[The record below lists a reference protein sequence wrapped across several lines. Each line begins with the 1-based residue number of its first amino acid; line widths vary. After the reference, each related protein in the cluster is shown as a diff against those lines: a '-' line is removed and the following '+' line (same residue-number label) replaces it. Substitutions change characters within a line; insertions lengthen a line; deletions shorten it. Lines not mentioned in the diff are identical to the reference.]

1 MGLFSRSFDREKTI
15 RQAEKHAQ
23 QGKLEA
29 AIKDYELV
37 ARTAPRDVTIANI
50 LGDLYQRVNRTQE
63 AAERFVMVAEH
74 YVRQQQLP
82 QAIALY
88 KKIIRL
94 QPDQPEYSL
103 ALGNLHRKQGMVAE
117 ARQDYRN
124 AAESARRN
132 GAPETL
138 ISALRE
144 LNRLDPGDGQVKRE
158 LAEAHLRTGQRTD
171 AFEQFLAAGSA
182 LRRQQ
187 DWEGSLGAYDCALSI
202 RPDSTSALGGYAET
216 CIAAGQALLGY
227 ERIRQQI
234 SQTPNNLELA
244 VVLGRAYLQGGELD
258 AAEATFDRLFA
269 IDQSRF
275 EHRLEVAEACV
286 QREAFDRAVHIIR
299 SLLNLILD
307 RGQKKR
313 ATAILRSILERHPN
327 HIPTIECLAQV
338 YERSGEK
345 RKLASTL
352 DLLSQAYLDA
362 GREADAIRALE
373 QAIRYQPSRKAR
385 QRLEALTGHKA
396 DDPAPAAAMSFPEGF
411 ESPSAIGY
419 YDRMTAGATSPA
431 GATPSAERA
440 ETTSGEYS
448 IALLDSLLVQNPGL
462 MQARLALV
470 EQMVATQPDV
480 LETRLQL
487 KDMYAEAGRKTDAA
501 REAMVLAQ
509 MYQARGD
516 ADKAAEL
523 RAEALSLD
531 PHAALLPAMPQPPPM
546 PLTAPPPA
554 MPLSFEMP
562 GGLANLLMGSPA
574 AESPGAGRLS
584 DLLTLAQ
591 FQKLHGRE
599 WNRAARHGYPLTL
612 CLARLDFFESYPAA
626 FRQPCLEVVAGLFD
640 AQLAPVGGMVAY
652 DPGEG
657 FLVLIPDVDAEQGR
671 EQAENLRTV
680 IQQKGIPHAASPHRV
695 LTLSVAVT
703 SDLPLFEGMPFDKF
717 VAVLRDALAQVTS
730 RGGNLVTVVPAAY
743 RRPDGPRGTGRQA
756 GSPKSN
762 GHD

>member
-1 MGLFSRSFDREKTI
+1 MAFFSRSFDREKTLK
-15 RQAEKHAQ
+15 QAEKHAQ

-37 ARTAPRDVTIANI
+37 ARTDPKDVTIANI

-63 AAERFVMVAEH
+63 AAGRFAMVAEH

-103 ALGNLHRKQGMVAE
+103 ALGNLHRKQGMVAD
-117 ARQDYRN
+117 ARQDYRS
-124 AAESARRN
+124 AAETARRN

-144 LNRLDPGDGQVKRE
+144 LAKLDPGDGRVKRE
-158 LAEAHLRTGQRTD
+158 LAEAHLRSGQRTD
-171 AFEQFLAAGSA
+171 AFEQFLAAGTA

-187 DWEGSLGAYDCALSI
+187 DWEGSLGAYDRALSI

-313 ATAILRSILERHPN
+313 ATAILRSILERQPN

-338 YERSGEK
+338 YEQSGEK

-362 GREADAIRALE
+362 GREADAIRTLE
-373 QAIRYQPSRKAR
+373 QAIRHQPSRKAR

-396 DDPAPAAAMSFPEGF
+396 DDPAAAAAMSFPEGF
-411 ESPSAIGY
+411 ESPSAAGY
-419 YDRMTAGATSPA
+419 YDRLTAGATSPA
-431 GATPSAERA
+431 GTTPSVERA

-448 IALLDSLLVQNPGL
+448 IALLDSLLVQNPEL
-462 MQARLALV
+462 MQARLTLV
-470 EQMVATQPDV
+470 ERMVAAQPDV

-487 KDMYAEAGRKTDAA
+487 KDLYVESGRKTDAA

-531 PHAALLPAMPQPPPM
+531 PNAALLPATPPAPVS
-546 PLTAPPPA
+546 PLAPPLPPA
-554 MPLSFEMP
+554 MPLSFEVP
-562 GGLANLLMGSPA
+562 GGLANLLTGSPT
-574 AESPGAGRLS
+574 AEPPGAGRLG

-626 FRQPCLEVVAGLFD
+626 FRQPCLEVVAGVFD
-640 AQLAPVGGMVAY
+640 AQLAPAGGMAAY
-652 DPGEG
+652 DPSEG
-657 FLVLIPDVDAEQGR
+657 FLVLIPDADAEQGR
-671 EQAENLRTV
+671 EQAEHLRAA
-680 IQQKGIPHAASPHRV
+680 IEQKGIPHASSPHRV
-695 LTLSVAVT
+695 MTLSVAVT

-717 VAVLRDALAQVTS
+717 IAVLRDALAQVTT
-730 RGGNLVTVVPAAY
+730 RGGNLVTVAPAAY
-743 RRPDGPRGTGRQA
+743 RRP
-756 GSPKSN
+756 
-762 GHD
+762 

>member
-1 MGLFSRSFDREKTI
+1 MALFSRSFDREKTLK
-15 RQAEKHAQ
+15 QAEKHAQ

-37 ARTAPRDVTIANI
+37 ARTDPRDVTIANI

-63 AAERFVMVAEH
+63 AAERFAMVAEH

-103 ALGNLHRKQGMVAE
+103 ALGNLHRKQGMVAD
-117 ARQDYRN
+117 AKQDYRS
-124 AAESARRN
+124 AAETARRN

-144 LNRLDPGDGQVKRE
+144 LAKLDPGDGRVKRE

-171 AFEQFLAAGSA
+171 AFEQFLVAGAA

-187 DWEGSLGAYDCALSI
+187 DWEGSLSAYDRALSI

-338 YERSGEK
+338 YEQSGEK

-362 GREADAIRALE
+362 GREADAIRTLE

-396 DDPAPAAAMSFPEGF
+396 DEPAPTPAMNFPEGF
-411 ESPSAIGY
+411 ESPAAAGY

-448 IALLDSLLVQNPGL
+448 IALLDSLLVQNPEL
-462 MQARLALV
+462 MQARLTLV
-470 EQMVATQPDV
+470 ERMVAAQPDE

-509 MYQARGD
+509 MYQVRGD

-531 PHAALLPAMPQPPPM
+531 PNAALLPATPQPPPM
-546 PLTAPPPA
+546 PLTAPPAA
-554 MPLSFEMP
+554 MPLSFEIL
-562 GGLANLLMGSPA
+562 GGLGNLLTGSPA
-574 AESPGAGRLS
+574 GPAAAPPGAGRLG
-584 DLLTLAQ
+584 DLLTPAQ

-626 FRQPCLEVVAGLFD
+626 FRQPCLEVVAGLLD
-640 AQLAPVGGMVAY
+640 VQLAPVGGLAAY
-652 DPGEG
+652 DPNEG
-657 FLVLIPDVDAEQGR
+657 FLVLIPDADAGQGR
-671 EQAENLRTV
+671 EQAEHLRAA
-680 IQQKGIPHAASPHRV
+680 IEQKGIPHASSPHRV
-695 LTLSVAVT
+695 MTLSVAVT

-717 VAVLRDALAQVTS
+717 VAVLRDTLANVTT
-730 RGGNLVTVVPAAY
+730 RGGNLVTVAPAAY
-743 RRPDGPRGTGRQA
+743 RRT
-756 GSPKSN
+756 
-762 GHD
+762 

>member
-1 MGLFSRSFDREKTI
+1 MALFSRSFDREKTL

-37 ARTAPRDVTIANI
+37 ARTDPRDVTIANI

-63 AAERFVMVAEH
+63 AAGRFAMVAEH

-103 ALGNLHRKQGMVAE
+103 ALGNLHRKQGMVAD
-117 ARQDYRN
+117 AKQDYRN
-124 AAESARRN
+124 AAEAARRN
-132 GAPETL
+132 GTRETL

-144 LNRLDPGDGQVKRE
+144 LAKLDPGDGQVKRE
-158 LAEAHLRTGQRTD
+158 LAEVHLRSGQRTD
-171 AFEQFLAAGSA
+171 AFEQFLAAGAA

-187 DWEGSLGAYDCALSI
+187 DWEGSLGAYDRALSI

-275 EHRLEVAEACV
+275 EHCLEVAEACV
-286 QREAFDRAVHIIR
+286 QREAFDRAVHIVR

-313 ATAILRSILERHPN
+313 ATAILRSILEHHPN

-338 YERSGEK
+338 YEQSGEK

-373 QAIRYQPSRKAR
+373 QAIRHQPSRKAR
-385 QRLEALTGHKA
+385 QRLKALASHKA
-396 DDPAPAAAMSFPEGF
+396 DDPAAAAAMSFPEGF
-411 ESPSAIGY
+411 ESPSAAGY

-431 GATPSAERA
+431 GTTPSVERT

-448 IALLDSLLVQNPGL
+448 IALLDSLLVQNPEL
-462 MQARLALV
+462 MQARLTLV
-470 EQMVATQPDV
+470 ERMVAAQPDV

-487 KDMYAEAGRKTDAA
+487 KDLYAEARRKTDAA

-523 RAEALSLD
+523 QAEAISLD
-531 PHAALLPAMPQPPPM
+531 PNAALLPATPQPLPVAA
-546 PLTAPPPA
+546 PLPPA
-554 MPLSFEMP
+554 IPLSFEVP
-562 GGLANLLMGSPA
+562 GGLANLLTGSRA
-574 AESPGAGRLS
+574 AEPSGAGRLS

-599 WNRAARHGYPLTL
+599 WNRAARQGYPLTL
-612 CLARLDFFESYPAA
+612 CLAQLDFFASYPAA

-640 AQLAPVGGMVAY
+640 AQLAPVGGMAAY

-657 FLVLIPDVDAEQGR
+657 FLVLIPDADAEQGR
-671 EQAENLRTV
+671 ERAEHLRAA
-680 IQQKGIPHAASPHRV
+680 IQQKGIPHASSPHRV

-717 VAVLRDALAQVTS
+717 VSVLRDALAQVTS

-743 RRPDGPRGTGRQA
+743 RRP
-756 GSPKSN
+756 
-762 GHD
+762 

>member
-1 MGLFSRSFDREKTI
+1 MAFFSRSFDREKTLK
-15 RQAEKHAQ
+15 QAEKHAQ

-37 ARTAPRDVTIANI
+37 AQTDPRDVTIANI

-63 AAERFVMVAEH
+63 AAGRFAMVAEH

-103 ALGNLHRKQGMVAE
+103 ALGNLHRKQGMVAD
-117 ARQDYRN
+117 ARQDYRS
-124 AAESARRN
+124 AAEAARRN

-144 LNRLDPGDGQVKRE
+144 LAKLDPGDGRVKRE
-158 LAEAHLRTGQRTD
+158 LAEAHLRSGQRTD
-171 AFEQFLAAGSA
+171 AFEQFLAAGAA

-187 DWEGSLGAYDCALSI
+187 DWEGSLGAYDRALSI

-275 EHRLEVAEACV
+275 EHRLEVAEACA

-338 YERSGEK
+338 YEQSGEK

-362 GREADAIRALE
+362 GREADAIRTLE
-373 QAIRYQPSRKAR
+373 QSIRYQPSRKAR

-411 ESPSAIGY
+411 ESPSAAGY

-431 GATPSAERA
+431 GATTPVDHA

-448 IALLDSLLVQNPGL
+448 IALLDSLLVQNPEL
-462 MQARLALV
+462 MQARLTLV
-470 EQMVATQPDV
+470 ERMVAAQPDV

-487 KDMYAEAGRKTDAA
+487 KDLYVEAGRKTDAA

-509 MYQARGD
+509 MYQTRGD

-531 PHAALLPAMPQPPPM
+531 PNAALLPATPQPPPL
-546 PLTAPPPA
+546 PLAAPLPPA
-554 MPLSFEMP
+554 MPLSFEVP
-562 GGLANLLMGSPA
+562 GGLGNLLTGNPA
-574 AESPGAGRLS
+574 GPGAEPPSAGRLGE
-584 DLLTLAQ
+584 LLTLAQ

-599 WNRAARHGYPLTL
+599 WSRAARHSYPLTL

-640 AQLAPVGGMVAY
+640 AQLAPAGGLAAY
-652 DPGEG
+652 DPNEG
-657 FLVLIPDVDAEQGR
+657 FLVLIPDADAEQGR
-671 EQAENLRTV
+671 EQAENLRTA

-695 LTLSVAVT
+695 ITLSIAVT
-703 SDLPLFEGMPFDKF
+703 SDLPLFEGMPFDKL
-717 VAVLRDALAQVTS
+717 VSILRDALTNVTT
-730 RGGNLVTVVPAAY
+730 RGGNLVTVAPAAY
-743 RRPDGPRGTGRQA
+743 RRT
-756 GSPKSN
+756 
-762 GHD
+762 

>member
-1 MGLFSRSFDREKTI
+1 MAFFSRSFDREKTLK
-15 RQAEKHAQ
+15 QAEKHAQ

-37 ARTAPRDVTIANI
+37 ARTDPRDVTIANI

-63 AAERFVMVAEH
+63 AAGRFAMVAEH

-103 ALGNLHRKQGMVAE
+103 ALGNLHRKQGMVAD
-117 ARQDYRN
+117 AKQDYRS
-124 AAESARRN
+124 AAEAARRN

-144 LNRLDPGDGQVKRE
+144 LAKLDPDDGRVKRE
-158 LAEAHLRTGQRTD
+158 LAEAHLRSGQRTD
-171 AFEQFLAAGSA
+171 AFEQFLAAGTA

-187 DWEGSLGAYDCALSI
+187 DWEGSLGAYDRALSI

-286 QREAFDRAVHIIR
+286 QREDFDRAVHIIR

-313 ATAILRSILERHPN
+313 ATAILRSILERQPN

-338 YERSGEK
+338 YEQSGEK

-362 GREADAIRALE
+362 GREADAIRTLE
-373 QAIRYQPSRKAR
+373 QAVRHQPSRKAR
-385 QRLEALTGHKA
+385 QRLAALTGHKA
-396 DDPAPAAAMSFPEGF
+396 DDPAAAAAMSFPEGF
-411 ESPSAIGY
+411 ESPSAAGY

-431 GATPSAERA
+431 GTTPSVERA

-448 IALLDSLLVQNPGL
+448 IALLDSLLVQNPEL
-462 MQARLALV
+462 MQARLTLV
-470 EQMVATQPDV
+470 ERMVAAQPDV

-487 KDMYAEAGRKTDAA
+487 KDMYVESGRKTDAA

-531 PHAALLPAMPQPPPM
+531 PNAALLPATPPAPVS
-546 PLTAPPPA
+546 PLAAPLPPA
-554 MPLSFEMP
+554 MPLSFEVP
-562 GGLANLLMGSPA
+562 GGLGTLLTGSPT
-574 AESPGAGRLS
+574 AEPPGAGRLG

-640 AQLAPVGGMVAY
+640 AQLAPVGGMAAY
-652 DPGEG
+652 DPSEG
-657 FLVLIPDVDAEQGR
+657 FLVLIPDADAEQGR
-671 EQAENLRTV
+671 EQAEHLRAA
-680 IQQKGIPHAASPHRV
+680 IEQKGIPHASSPHRV
-695 LTLSVAVT
+695 MTLSVAVT

-717 VAVLRDALAQVTS
+717 VAVLRDALAQVTT
-730 RGGNLVTVVPAAY
+730 RGGNLVTVAPAAY
-743 RRPDGPRGTGRQA
+743 RR
-756 GSPKSN
+756 S
-762 GHD
+762 

>member
-1 MGLFSRSFDREKTI
+1 MAFFSRSFDREKTLK
-15 RQAEKHAQ
+15 QAEKHAQ

-37 ARTAPRDVTIANI
+37 ARTDPKDVTIANI

-63 AAERFVMVAEH
+63 AAGRFAMVAEH

-103 ALGNLHRKQGMVAE
+103 ALGNLHRKQGMVAD
-117 ARQDYRN
+117 AKQDYRS
-124 AAESARRN
+124 AAEAARRN

-144 LNRLDPGDGQVKRE
+144 LAKLDPGDGRVKRE
-158 LAEAHLRTGQRTD
+158 LAEAHLRSGQRTD
-171 AFEQFLAAGSA
+171 AFEQFLAAGTA

-187 DWEGSLGAYDCALSI
+187 DWEGSLGAYDRALSI

-313 ATAILRSILERHPN
+313 ATAILRSILERQPN

-338 YERSGEK
+338 YEQSGEK

-362 GREADAIRALE
+362 GREADAIRTLE
-373 QAIRYQPSRKAR
+373 QAIRHQPSRKAR

-396 DDPAPAAAMSFPEGF
+396 DDPAAAAAMGFPEGF
-411 ESPSAIGY
+411 ESPSAAGY
-419 YDRMTAGATSPA
+419 YDRLTAGATSPA
-431 GATPSAERA
+431 GTTPSVERA

-448 IALLDSLLVQNPGL
+448 IALLDSLLVQNPEL
-462 MQARLALV
+462 MQARLTLV
-470 EQMVATQPDV
+470 ERMVAAQPDV

-487 KDMYAEAGRKTDAA
+487 KDLYVESGRKTDAA

-531 PHAALLPAMPQPPPM
+531 PNAALLPATPPAPVS
-546 PLTAPPPA
+546 PLAPPLPPA
-554 MPLSFEMP
+554 MPLSFEVP
-562 GGLANLLMGSPA
+562 GGLGTLLTGSPT
-574 AESPGAGRLS
+574 AEPPGAGRLG

-640 AQLAPVGGMVAY
+640 AQLAPAGGMAAY
-652 DPGEG
+652 DPSEG
-657 FLVLIPDVDAEQGR
+657 FLVLIPDADAEQGR
-671 EQAENLRTV
+671 EQAEHLRAA
-680 IQQKGIPHAASPHRV
+680 IEQKGIPHASSPHRV
-695 LTLSVAVT
+695 MTLSVAVT

-717 VAVLRDALAQVTS
+717 IAVLRDALAQVTT
-730 RGGNLVTVVPAAY
+730 RGGNLVTVAPAAY
-743 RRPDGPRGTGRQA
+743 RRP
-756 GSPKSN
+756 
-762 GHD
+762 

>member
-1 MGLFSRSFDREKTI
+1 MALFSRSFDREKTL

-37 ARTAPRDVTIANI
+37 ARTDPRDVTIANI

-63 AAERFVMVAEH
+63 AAERFAMVAEH

-103 ALGNLHRKQGMVAE
+103 ALGNLHRKQGLVAD
-117 ARQDYRN
+117 AKQDYRS
-124 AAESARRN
+124 AAEAARRN
-132 GAPETL
+132 GAQETL
-138 ISALRE
+138 VSALRE
-144 LNRLDPGDGQVKRE
+144 LAKLDPGDGRVKRE
-158 LAEAHLRTGQRTD
+158 LAEAHLRSGHRTD
-171 AFEQFLAAGSA
+171 AFEQFLAAGAA

-187 DWEGSLGAYDCALSI
+187 DWEGSLGAYDRALSI

-216 CIAAGQALLGY
+216 CLAAGQALLGY

-275 EHRLEVAEACV
+275 EHRLEVAEACA

-338 YERSGEK
+338 YEQSGEK

-362 GREADAIRALE
+362 GREADAIRTLE
-373 QAIRYQPSRKAR
+373 RAIRYQPSRKAR

-396 DDPAPAAAMSFPEGF
+396 DAPVTTPATNFPEGF
-411 ESPSAIGY
+411 ESPSAVGY
-419 YDRMTAGATSPA
+419 YERMTAGATSPA

-440 ETTSGEYS
+440 EATSGEYS
-448 IALLDSLLVQNPGL
+448 IALLDSLLVQNPEL
-462 MQARLALV
+462 MQARLTLV
-470 EQMVATQPDV
+470 ERMVAAQPDV

-487 KDMYAEAGRKTDAA
+487 KDLYVEAGRKTDAA

-509 MYQARGD
+509 TYQARGD

-523 RAEALSLD
+523 RAEALLLD
-531 PHAALLPAMPQPPPM
+531 PNAALLPATPQPPVS
-546 PLTAPPPA
+546 PLVAPLPPA
-554 MPLSFEMP
+554 MPLSFEVP
-562 GGLANLLMGSPA
+562 GGLGTLLTGSPVGPA
-574 AESPGAGRLS
+574 AEPPGAGRLG

-626 FRQPCLEVVAGLFD
+626 FRQPCLEIVAGLFD
-640 AQLAPVGGMVAY
+640 AQLAPVGGMAAY
-652 DPGEG
+652 DPNEG
-657 FLVLIPDVDAEQGR
+657 FWVLIPDADAEQGR
-671 EQAENLRTV
+671 EQAENLRAA
-680 IQQKGIPHAASPHRV
+680 IQQKGIPHASSPHRV
-695 LTLSVAVT
+695 MTLSVAVT

-717 VAVLRDALAQVTS
+717 VAVLRDALANVTT
-730 RGGNLVTVVPAAY
+730 RGGNLVTVAPAAY
-743 RRPDGPRGTGRQA
+743 RRP
-756 GSPKSN
+756 
-762 GHD
+762 

>member
-1 MGLFSRSFDREKTI
+1 MAFFSRSFDREKTLK
-15 RQAEKHAQ
+15 QAEKHAQ

-37 ARTAPRDVTIANI
+37 ARTDPKDVTIANI

-63 AAERFVMVAEH
+63 AAGRFAMVAEH

-103 ALGNLHRKQGMVAE
+103 ALGNLHRKQGMVAD
-117 ARQDYRN
+117 AKQDYRS
-124 AAESARRN
+124 AAEAARRN

-144 LNRLDPGDGQVKRE
+144 LAKLDPGDGRVKRE
-158 LAEAHLRTGQRTD
+158 LAEAHLRSGQRTD
-171 AFEQFLAAGSA
+171 AFEQFLAAGTA

-187 DWEGSLGAYDCALSI
+187 DWEGSLGAYDRALSI

-313 ATAILRSILERHPN
+313 ATAILRSILERQPN

-338 YERSGEK
+338 YEQSGEK

-362 GREADAIRALE
+362 GREADAIRTLE
-373 QAIRYQPSRKAR
+373 QAIRHQPSRKAR

-396 DDPAPAAAMSFPEGF
+396 DDPAAAAAMSFPEGF
-411 ESPSAIGY
+411 ESPSAAGY
-419 YDRMTAGATSPA
+419 YDRLTAGATSPA
-431 GATPSAERA
+431 GTTPSVERA

-448 IALLDSLLVQNPGL
+448 IALLDSLLVQNPEL
-462 MQARLALV
+462 MQARLTLV
-470 EQMVATQPDV
+470 ERMVAAQPDV

-487 KDMYAEAGRKTDAA
+487 KDLYVESGRKTDAA

-531 PHAALLPAMPQPPPM
+531 PNAALLPATPPAPVS
-546 PLTAPPPA
+546 PLAPPLSPA
-554 MPLSFEMP
+554 MPLSFEVP
-562 GGLANLLMGSPA
+562 GGLGTLLTGSPT
-574 AESPGAGRLS
+574 AEPPGAGRLG

-640 AQLAPVGGMVAY
+640 AQLAPAGGMAAY
-652 DPGEG
+652 DPSEG
-657 FLVLIPDVDAEQGR
+657 FLVLIPDADAEQGR
-671 EQAENLRTV
+671 EQAEHLRAA
-680 IQQKGIPHAASPHRV
+680 IEQKGIPHASSPHRV
-695 LTLSVAVT
+695 MTLSVAVT

-717 VAVLRDALAQVTS
+717 IAVLRDALAQVTT
-730 RGGNLVTVVPAAY
+730 RGGNLVTVAPAAY
-743 RRPDGPRGTGRQA
+743 RRP
-756 GSPKSN
+756 
-762 GHD
+762 

>member
-1 MGLFSRSFDREKTI
+1 MALFSRSFDREKTI

-37 ARTAPRDVTIANI
+37 ARTDPRDVTIANI

-63 AAERFVMVAEH
+63 AAERFAMVAEH

-103 ALGNLHRKQGMVAE
+103 ALGNLHRKQGMVAD
-117 ARQDYRN
+117 ARQDYRS
-124 AAESARRN
+124 AAEAARRN

-144 LNRLDPGDGQVKRE
+144 LAKLDPGDGRVKRE

-171 AFEQFLAAGSA
+171 AFEQFLAAGST

-187 DWEGSLGAYDCALSI
+187 DWEGSLGAYDRALSI

-275 EHRLEVAEACV
+275 EHRLEVAEACA

-327 HIPTIECLAQV
+327 HIPTIECLAHV
-338 YERSGEK
+338 YEQSGEK

-362 GREADAIRALE
+362 GREADAIRTLE

-396 DDPAPAAAMSFPEGF
+396 DDPAPAPAMSFPEGF
-411 ESPSAIGY
+411 ESPAAAGY
-419 YDRMTAGATSPA
+419 YDRMTSGATSPA

-448 IALLDSLLVQNPGL
+448 IALLDSLLVQNPEL
-462 MQARLALV
+462 MQARLTLV
-470 EQMVATQPDV
+470 ERMVAAQPDV
-480 LETRLQL
+480 PETRLQL

-509 MYQARGD
+509 MYQVRGD

-531 PHAALLPAMPQPPPM
+531 PNAALLPATPQPPPM

-562 GGLANLLMGSPA
+562 GGLGNLLTGSPVGPA
-574 AESPGAGRLS
+574 AEPPGAGRLG
-584 DLLTLAQ
+584 DLLTPAQ

-626 FRQPCLEVVAGLFD
+626 FRQPCLEVVAGLLD
-640 AQLAPVGGMVAY
+640 VQLAPAGGMAAY
-652 DPGEG
+652 DPNEG
-657 FLVLIPDVDAEQGR
+657 FLVLIPDADAEQGR
-671 EQAENLRTV
+671 EQAEHLRAA
-680 IQQKGIPHAASPHRV
+680 IEQKGIPHASSPHRV
-695 LTLSVAVT
+695 MTLSVAVT

-717 VAVLRDALAQVTS
+717 VAVLRDTLANVTT
-730 RGGNLVTVVPAAY
+730 RGGNLVTVAPAAY
-743 RRPDGPRGTGRQA
+743 RRT
-756 GSPKSN
+756 
-762 GHD
+762 